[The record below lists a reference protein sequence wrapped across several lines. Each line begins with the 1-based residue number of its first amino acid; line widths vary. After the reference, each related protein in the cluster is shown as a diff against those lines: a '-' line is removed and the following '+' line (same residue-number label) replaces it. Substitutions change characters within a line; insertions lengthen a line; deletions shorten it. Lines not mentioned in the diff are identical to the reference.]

1 MTFAP
6 LPYPSSKKPPLL
18 DYQLEAGARLGAAK
32 NETRGLSSS
41 SIANLLSLY
50 RKNTFNIPIPASGA
64 LFAEHATAPF
74 FVFQIFCVALWCL
87 DEYWYYSL
95 FTLFMLIMFECTV
108 VWQRVRT
115 LTEFRSMSI
124 EPYPIQCYRDGKW
137 VKVQTDELLPGDAVS
152 LGKCLCSPKEF
163 LYKYTNRSPP
173 SASEYRNHHSCRL
186 ATRPWHVY
194 CQRSHAL
201 G

>member
-50 RKNTFNIPIPASGA
+50 GKNTFNIPIPASGA

-74 FVFQIFCVALWCL
+74 FVFQIFRITLWCL
-87 DEYWYYSL
+87 DEYGYYSL
-95 FTLFMLIMFECTV
+95 FALFVLVMFECTV
-108 VWQRVRT
+108 VWQRVHT
-115 LTEFRSMSI
+115 LTELHSMSI
-124 EPYPIQCYRDGKW
+124 ELYLVQCYRDGKW
-137 VKVQTDELLPGDAVS
+137 VKVQTDKLLPEDVVS
-152 LGKCLCSPKEF
+152 IGEW
-163 LYKYTNRSPP
+163 LYPLK
-173 SASEYRNHHSCRL
+173 
-186 ATRPWHVY
+186 
-194 CQRSHAL
+194 
-201 G
+201 GI

>member
-1 MTFAP
+1 MFTFSYQQDTYVLLSNKPVTFAP
-6 LPYPSSKKPPLL
+6 LPYPSSKRPPLL
-18 DYQLEAGARLGAAK
+18 NHQQAGAGLGTAK

-50 RKNTFNIPIPASGA
+50 GKNTFNIPIPAFGA
-64 LFAEHATAPF
+64 LSAEHSTAPF
-74 FVFQIFCVALWCL
+74 FVPQTFCVALRCL
-87 DEYWYYSL
+87 DEHWDYSL

-137 VKVQTDELLPGDAVS
+137 VKVQTDELLPGDVVS

-163 LYKYTNRSPP
+163 LY
-173 SASEYRNHHSCRL
+173 
-186 ATRPWHVY
+186 
-194 CQRSHAL
+194 
-201 G
+201 